1 MKKGRFFAIA
11 LSIRLVRR
19 NNSFVEYAELSRYQY
34 QTGLFFFFFLFQKY
48 TPLIIY
54 LYVP

>member
-1 MKKGRFFAIA
+1 MKKGRIFAIA

-19 NNSFVEYAELSRYQY
+19 NNSFVEYAELSRYQ
-34 QTGLFFFFFLFQKY
+34 TGLFIFFFLFQKY